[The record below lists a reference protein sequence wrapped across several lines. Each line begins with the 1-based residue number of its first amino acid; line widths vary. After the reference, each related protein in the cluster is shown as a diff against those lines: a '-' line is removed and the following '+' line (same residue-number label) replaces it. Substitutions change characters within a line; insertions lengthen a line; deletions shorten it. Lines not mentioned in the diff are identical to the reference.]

1 MKKTIVF
8 LFTIVAFKVYCQ
20 TAYLIGVEELPQN
33 IFKALTF
40 RNNGYLITT
49 QKDSILFFGNPDS
62 LQLKVDDSS
71 FCEKS
76 YFNYDE
82 NFNLRLINT
91 HKQEVINFLF
101 AKYEGKII
109 LAGIIKIDKQSS
121 IFIPYYQL
129 ASFFNRTKIN
139 NKGKS
144 IEYLVYQIVD
154 RKILKKMKL
163 LI

>member
-1 MKKTIVF
+1 MKKPIVF

-33 IFKALTF
+33 IFKASTF

-49 QKDSILFFGNPDS
+49 QKDSILFLVNPDL
-62 LQLKVDDSS
+62 LQLKVDDNS
-71 FCEKS
+71 FCEKR

-82 NFNLRLINT
+82 NYNLKLINN
-91 HKQEVINFLF
+91 HEQEVINLLF

-109 LAGIIKIDKQSS
+109 LAGIIKISKQSS
-121 IFIPYYQL
+121 ISIPYYQL

-139 NKGKS
+139 NKGKA
-144 IEYLVYQIVD
+144 IEYLVYQVID
-154 RKILKKMKL
+154 RKILIKMKL